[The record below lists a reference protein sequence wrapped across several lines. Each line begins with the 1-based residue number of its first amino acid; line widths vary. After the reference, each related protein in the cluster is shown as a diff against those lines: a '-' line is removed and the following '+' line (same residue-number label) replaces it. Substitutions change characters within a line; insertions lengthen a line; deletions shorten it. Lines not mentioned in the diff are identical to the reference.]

1 MNDILRFLIQHQPRN
16 KSDMIQKIY
25 SSEQVI
31 QNNSVK
37 TTYDIINDNGMEIY
51 VDITQQQKISR
62 NEIADYLA
70 TFY

>member
-1 MNDILRFLIQHQPRN
+1 
-16 KSDMIQKIY
+16 MIQKIY
-25 SSEQVI
+25 STEQVI

-51 VDITQQQKISR
+51 AIAQQQKISR

>member
-1 MNDILRFLIQHQPRN
+1 
-16 KSDMIQKIY
+16 MIQKIY
-25 SSEQVI
+25 STEQVI

-51 VDITQQQKISR
+51 VDIAQQQKISR